1 MDIKGAAAIV
11 TGGASGLGAA
21 TARALAAAGAKVAIF
36 DVNADAAQ
44 AVASEI
50 GGVGLECNVTS
61 SDAAEAA
68 IAAAREAHGAARV
81 LVNCAGIGPPG
92 RAVSRRGPL
101 PLDDFRKIIEINL
114 IGTFNCAR
122 LAAAEMLEL
131 DPVNDDGERG
141 LIVNTSSVAA
151 YDGQIGQPAYAASK
165 GGHRFAHLAA
175 RAGIRL
181 KRRAGHDGRP
191 RPVRDTA
198 DVLASGRGAKSAGRK
213 ASPSHRVSVRLK
225 STRPW
230 FSTFVRTGCSTVKS
244 SGWMGHCAW
253 RPARVPRRTHR
264 RQVCTENRRQM
275 KNGDTSNGERP
286 PSAADIEAMAQTTYD
301 SLPDAFRAQADNL
314 VIQVTDFPD
323 AETMTALGVDN
334 EFELLGLYRGISL
347 DQRSVLDAPDEMD
360 IIFLYRRPILDYWC
374 ETGDSLTA
382 IVRNVLI
389 HEIGHHFGLSDADM
403 EMIEHGR

>member
-1 MDIKGAAAIV
+1 MDIEGVAAIV

-21 TARALAAAGAKVAIF
+21 TARALAAARAKVAIF

-50 GGVGLECNVTS
+50 GGVGLECDVTS

-68 IAAAREAHGAARV
+68 IASAREAHGAARV

-165 GGHRFAHLAA
+165 GGIASLTLPLAREFASKGVRVMTVAPGLFATPLMFSLPEEA
-175 RAGIRL
+175 QKALGEGVPFPSRLGTADEYASMVLYICENRMLNGEVIRL
-181 KRRAGHDGRP
+181 DGALRMGP
-191 RPVRDTA
+191 R
-198 DVLASGRGAKSAGRK
+198 
-213 ASPSHRVSVRLK
+213 
-225 STRPW
+225 
-230 FSTFVRTGCSTVKS
+230 
-244 SGWMGHCAW
+244 
-253 RPARVPRRTHR
+253 
-264 RQVCTENRRQM
+264 
-275 KNGDTSNGERP
+275 
-286 PSAADIEAMAQTTYD
+286 
-301 SLPDAFRAQADNL
+301 
-314 VIQVTDFPD
+314 
-323 AETMTALGVDN
+323 
-334 EFELLGLYRGISL
+334 
-347 DQRSVLDAPDEMD
+347 
-360 IIFLYRRPILDYWC
+360 
-374 ETGDSLTA
+374 
-382 IVRNVLI
+382 
-389 HEIGHHFGLSDADM
+389 
-403 EMIEHGR
+403 